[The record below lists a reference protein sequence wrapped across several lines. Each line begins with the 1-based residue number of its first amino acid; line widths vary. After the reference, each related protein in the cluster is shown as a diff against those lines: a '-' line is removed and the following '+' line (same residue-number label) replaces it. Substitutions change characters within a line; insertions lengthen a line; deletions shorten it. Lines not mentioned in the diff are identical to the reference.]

1 MSDLG
6 QLQGYAA
13 TQLVRS
19 DPYLTDEKEMENNV
33 QVEAE
38 TAEEVVCSKE
48 KVPRPWDCTDCPS
61 SFKSK
66 PALKR
71 HYRQCH
77 SNKDKDGERLRPF
90 KCPCCKRTYKNRD
103 DMMFH
108 VKKKHSNDEGALKW
122 IQELKILRQVHSFPV
137 IRVMIK
143 YVAFKMGFSNV
154 LL

>member
-1 MSDLG
+1 M
-6 QLQGYAA
+6 
-13 TQLVRS
+13 LVTI
-19 DPYLTDEKEMENNV
+19 PTVEKEMENNV

-38 TAEEVVCSKE
+38 TVEEVVGSKE

-77 SNKDKDGERLRPF
+77 SAKDKDGERLRPF
-90 KCPCCKRTYKNRD
+90 KCPCRKRTYKNRD

-108 VKKKHSNDEGALKW
+108 VKKKHSTDEGALKW
-122 IQELKILRQVHSFPV
+122 IQELKVLRQVHKFPLIQV
-137 IRVMIK
+137 IK
-143 YVAFKMGFSNV
+143 YVVFKMDFSNDQQCQN
-154 LL
+154 LY